1 MKLKKSAMSVAILM
15 LGGGLITACGTT
27 NNTSSTSPSNT
38 STTGN
43 SATTNSTST
52 SSSSSGDLVIAV
64 AAPFSGNE
72 SFIGPRF
79 LNGVKVAVQEI
90 NADGGVLGKQL
101 KIVTADTAGDPVDA
115 VPAISQII
123 STQHPVAM
131 IGPSSLTITSVINQ
145 LNSDK
150 LVTDTLGGT
159 TQLDKMNFPYIF
171 RTTPS
176 DSQLGVAMAY
186 YGNQKGYK
194 KVALAFTSD
203 DAAQTLVPP
212 IESIVKSHGGQVVE
226 NVQVAPD
233 QSSYRSEIEKI
244 LASKPDAVYTQMDP
258 QTAGTFISE
267 WQQLGGG
274 NIPFIGSD
282 VTAAADFQK
291 AVTAQ
296 WSAKNLTSIQGSTVG
311 GTAATEYAKFYGQV
325 FNGQQPVTLSNDA
338 YDGMN
343 MIALAILEAKSTDP
357 SVYVSDVEKVANGPG
372 TDVYDFKTGAADI
385 GKGETINYQGAGGP
399 DDFNHY
405 HNVTGAFE
413 AVQND
418 GTGNDKTLGQ
428 ITPQD
433 LLGY

>member
-1 MKLKKSAMSVAILM
+1 MKLKKSVTAAALLVMA
-15 LGGGLITACGTT
+15 GGVLTACG
-27 NNTSSTSPSNT
+27 SSGSGSNAAGN
-38 STTGN
+38 STGN
-43 SATTNSTST
+43 ATTPGGNT
-52 SSSSSGDLVIAV
+52 SGDLVIAV

-79 LNGVKVAVQEI
+79 LNGVKVAVKEI
-90 NADGGVLGKQL
+90 NANGGILGKQL

-212 IESIVKSHGGQVVE
+212 ISQAVKSHGGQVVA
-226 NVQVAPD
+226 NVQLAPD

-244 LASKPDAVYTQMDP
+244 IASKPDVVYTQMDP
-258 QTAGTFISE
+258 QTAGTFVSE

-291 AVTAQ
+291 AVTPA
-296 WSAKNLTSIQGSTVG
+296 WSSKNLTSVQGSTVG
-311 GTAATEYAKFYGQV
+311 GTAATEYATFYGQV
-325 FNGQQPVTLSNDA
+325 FNGKQPVTLSNDA

-343 MIALAILEAKSTDP
+343 IIALAMLEAKSTDP
-357 SVYVSDVEKVANGPG
+357 SVYVQDVMKVANGPG
-372 TDVYDFKTGAADI
+372 TKVYDFKTGAADI
-385 GKGETINYQGAGGP
+385 ANGQAINYDGAGGP
-399 DDFNHY
+399 DDFNTY

-418 GTGNDKTLGQ
+418 GSGNTKTLGQ
-428 ITPQD
+428 ITPQE

>member
-1 MKLKKSAMSVAILM
+1 MVLVMA
-15 LGGGLITACGTT
+15 GGALTACGNSSGGSGQGTT
-27 NNTSSTSPSNT
+27 SNSSNT
-38 STTGN
+38 SASTGGN
-43 SATTNSTST
+43 TS
-52 SSSSSGDLVIAV
+52 GNLVIAV

-90 NADGGVLGKQL
+90 NANGGILGKQL

-145 LNSDK
+145 LNSEH

-194 KVALAFTSD
+194 KAALAFTSD

-212 IESIVKSHGGQVVE
+212 IQQAVTSHGGQIVA
-226 NVQVAPD
+226 NVQLAPD

-244 LASKPDAVYTQMDP
+244 IASKPDVVYTQMDP
-258 QTAGTFISE
+258 QTAGTFVSE
-267 WQQLGGG
+267 WEQLGGG

-291 AVTAQ
+291 AVTSA
-296 WSAKNLTSIQGSTVG
+296 WSAQHLTSIQGSTVG
-311 GTAATEYAKFYGQV
+311 GPAATEYAKFYGKV

-343 MIALAILEAKSTDP
+343 IIALAMLEAKSTDP
-357 SVYVSDVEKVANGPG
+357 SVYVKDIVKVANGPG
-372 TDVYDFKTGAADI
+372 TNVYDFKTGATDI
-385 GKGETINYQGAGGP
+385 ANGKAINYQGAGGP
-399 DDFNHY
+399 DDFNEY

-413 AVQND
+413 AVQNN
-418 GTGNDKTLGQ
+418 GSGKDKTLGQ
-428 ITPQD
+428 ITPQE